1 MKKVNVTIPYDEE
14 KLAALRI
21 YMQRKSTDL
30 DSELLTMLDRLYI
43 RFVPAGVQEFLTE
56 RYRSEEK

>member
-1 MKKVNVTIPYDEE
+1 MKKVNVTVPYDEE

-30 DSELLTMLDRLYI
+30 DTELLAQLDRLYI

-56 RYRSEEK
+56 RYRGDEK

>member
-1 MKKVNVTIPYDEE
+1 MKKVTVTIPYDEE

-21 YMQRKSTDL
+21 YMQRKNADL

-43 RFVPAGVQEFLTE
+43 RYVPAGVQEFITA
-56 RYRSEEK
+56 RYRGEEK